1 MKIGVDRVK
10 NWVYVTGEIRGGTTF
25 VGKVL
30 SMPLEVDYIHE
41 PFNIRCGMPG
51 MTKRWRYVKPSLD
64 TPEMQEIHEAAS
76 RIFSYDFTLRNSPF
90 HNEAIHRRIIKQLV
104 GTRGPYYLR
113 LAKMNPFHRHAVI
126 KDPTGTLLTEY
137 LYVHFGVKPVV
148 VIRHPASFIASLRRA
163 GWWPDVH
170 KILDDQ
176 PLLAQDHLNGSLHT
190 WFNENND
197 EIQNAAAH
205 WRLLTQ
211 VVLNQAKKYGD
222 WHLVKLEELSAN
234 PVEEFRKLYGELEL
248 PWSASVEKKILST
261 TQVKGKAEV
270 KGNLVQDFKRDSSKI
285 FELRKNSLTQEERR
299 KIFDIV
305 KDVALEFYSE
315 ESFSI

>member
-1 MKIGVDRVK
+1 MKIAVDRVK
-10 NWVYVTGEIRGGTTF
+10 NWVFVTGEIRGGTTF
-25 VGKVL
+25 VGKIL
-30 SMPLEVDYIHE
+30 SLPLEVDYIHE

-51 MTKRWRYVKPSLD
+51 MTKRWRYVRPSLD

-76 RIFSYDFTLRNSPF
+76 RIFSYNFSLRNSPF
-90 HNEAIHRRIIKQLV
+90 KNEAVHRRIIKHLV

-126 KDPTGTLLTEY
+126 KDPTGTLLAEY
-137 LYVHFGVKPVV
+137 LHVHFGVKPVI

-163 GWWPDVH
+163 NWWPDIR
-170 KILDDQ
+170 KIIDDQ
-176 PLLAQDHLNGSLHT
+176 PELVADHLNGSLDK
-190 WFNENND
+190 WFNQD
-197 EIQNAAAH
+197 SDALQNAAAH

-211 VVLNQAKKYGD
+211 VVVNQAKKYDG
-222 WHLVKLEELSAN
+222 WELVKLEDLSNN
-234 PVEEFRKLYGELEL
+234 PVEEFQALFGRLDL
-248 PWSASVEKKILST
+248 PWSDTVKKKILKT

-270 KGNLVQDFKRDSSKI
+270 KNNLVQDFKRDSAKI
-285 FELRKNSLTQEERR
+285 FELRRNSLSVEERR

-315 ESFSI
+315 ESFAI

>member
-1 MKIGVDRVK
+1 MKIAVDRVK
-10 NWVYVTGEIRGGTTF
+10 NWVFVTGEIRGGTTF
-25 VGKVL
+25 VGKIL
-30 SMPLEVDYIHE
+30 SLPLEVDYIHE

-51 MTKRWRYVKPSLD
+51 MTKRWRYIRPSLD
-64 TPEMQEIHEAAS
+64 TPEMQEIHASAS
-76 RIFSYDFTLRNSPF
+76 RIFSYNFSLRNSPF

-137 LYVHFGVKPVV
+137 LHVHFGVKPVV

-163 GWWPDVH
+163 GWWPDTR
-170 KILDDQ
+170 KLLDQ
-176 PLLAQDHLNGSLHT
+176 PHLLEDHFGGDISD
-190 WFNENND
+190 WFND
-197 EIQNAAAH
+197 RSDDIQNAAAH
-205 WRLLTQ
+205 WRVLTQ
-211 VVLNQAKKYGD
+211 VALNQSRKYGN
-222 WHLVKLEELSAN
+222 WHLVTLESLSNDPVNGFKALYEKLD
-234 PVEEFRKLYGELEL
+234 L
-248 PWSASVEKKILST
+248 PWSSSVENKIIKT

-270 KGNLVQDFKRDSSKI
+270 KNNLVQDFKRDSAKI
-285 FELRKNSLTQEERR
+285 FELRKNSLTRAERR

-305 KDVALEFYSE
+305 KDVALEFYPE

>member
-1 MKIGVDRVK
+1 MKIAVNRVK
-10 NWVYVTGEIRGGTTF
+10 NWVFVTGEIRGGTTF
-25 VGKVL
+25 VGKIL
-30 SMPLEVDYIHE
+30 SLPLEVDYIHE

-76 RIFSYDFTLRNSPF
+76 RIFSYNFHLRNSPF
-90 HNEAIHRRIIKQLV
+90 KNEAIHRKIIKQLV

-113 LAKMNPFHRHAVI
+113 LAKMNPFHKHAVI

-137 LYVHFGVKPVV
+137 LHVHFGVKPVV

-163 GWWPDVH
+163 NWWPDTQKV
-170 KILDDQ
+170 LDQQ
-176 PLLAQDHLNGSLHT
+176 PLLVQDHFNGDISP
-190 WFNENND
+190 WFNEHSD
-197 EIQNAAAH
+197 ELQNAAAH

-211 VVLNQAKKYGD
+211 VVVNQAKQYSD
-222 WHLVKLEELSAN
+222 WHLVTLESLSEN
-234 PVEEFRKLYGELEL
+234 PVVQFKELYGKLGL
-248 PWSASVEKKILST
+248 PWSANIEKKILNT

-270 KGNLVQDFKRDSSKI
+270 KNNLVQDFKRDSAKI
-285 FELRKNSLTQEERR
+285 FELRKNSLTKEERR

-305 KDVALEFYSE
+305 KDVALDFYSE

>member
-1 MKIGVDRVK
+1 MKIAVDRVK
-10 NWVYVTGEIRGGTTF
+10 NWVFVTGEIRGGTTF
-25 VGKVL
+25 VGKIL
-30 SMPLEVDYIHE
+30 SLPLEVDYIHE

-76 RIFSYDFTLRNSPF
+76 RIFTYNFSLRNSPF
-90 HNEAIHRRIIKQLV
+90 KNEAIHRRVIKQMV

-113 LAKMNPFHRHAVI
+113 LAKMNPFHKHAVI

-137 LYVHFGVKPVV
+137 LNVTHGVKPVV

-163 GWWPDVH
+163 NWWPDTKKLLDQPH
-170 KILDDQ
+170 LLDDHFGG
-176 PLLAQDHLNGSLHT
+176 DISSFYH
-190 WFNENND
+190 ENFD
-197 EIQNAAAH
+197 ELQNAAAH
-205 WRLLTQ
+205 WRILTQ
-211 VVLNQAKKYGD
+211 VVVNQAKKHKN
-222 WHLVKLEELSAN
+222 WHLVTLESVSQN
-234 PVEEFRKLYGELEL
+234 PIEEFKALYEKLNL
-248 PWSASVEKKILST
+248 PWSASIEKKIINT

-270 KGNLVQDFKRDSSKI
+270 KGNLIQDFKRDSAKI
-285 FELRKNSLTQEERR
+285 FEMRKNSLSQEERR

-305 KDVALEFYSE
+305 GDVALEFYPE